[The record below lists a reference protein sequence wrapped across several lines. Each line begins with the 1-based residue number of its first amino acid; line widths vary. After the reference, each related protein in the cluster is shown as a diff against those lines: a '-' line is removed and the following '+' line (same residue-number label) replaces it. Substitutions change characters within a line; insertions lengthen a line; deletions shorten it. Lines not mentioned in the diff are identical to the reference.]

1 MLGQNLII
9 RGLVGNRL
17 VGGTWTASGTWT
29 IPAVTLSGK
38 LSVLSNITI
47 GSAVDNNEVSLSG
60 DTTNSVFLSLRGKS
74 HATTPGRFGLQ
85 TPNAAL
91 AATDRLIMSGGV
103 DLAVATW
110 SATQVV
116 HATSIDSAAVADQVS
131 LGGYEIGAGNRV
143 LAISQETAVAVD
155 VDETKFSHKL
165 QCRIN
170 GATYFIMLTAT

>member
-29 IPAVTLSGK
+29 LPKITFNTSYAIYRDVDNDTLY
-38 LSVLSNITI
+38 ITGGTDG
-47 GSAVDNNEVSLSG
+47 GSAHIRLDGKARVGVIGYVS
-60 DTTNSVFLSLRGKS
+60 F
-74 HATTPGRFGLQ
+74 F

-91 AATDRLIMSGGV
+91 AGTDRLHMSGGV
-103 DLAVATW
+103 DTAVATW
-110 SATQVV
+110 ADTKVV

-143 LAISQETAVAVD
+143 LAISQETAVAAD
-155 VDETKFSHKL
+155 VDETKFSNKL